1 MMYSF
6 IPRYDSNNRLI
17 SSVYFSYNSSAGDYM
32 PGLQVGD
39 TLPQNRSLFK
49 YTLPQ
54 YSGVEEI
61 EASDAAAKYF
71 NLQGIEVSVGSLA
84 PGIYIRRQGSTSSK
98 VVIR

>member
-1 MMYSF
+1 
-6 IPRYDSNNRLI
+6 
-17 SSVYFSYNSSAGDYM
+17 M

-61 EASDAAAKYF
+61 EASGNDCPAEYF
-71 NLQGIEVSVGSLA
+71 DLQDG
-84 PGIYIRRQGSTSSK
+84 R
-98 VVIR
+98 